1 MQPRKTTPT
10 QRRLEDRGIYDPAEF
25 DAWLALRN
33 WSWGMLQAG
42 TLPIDFEAA
51 LMLFTW
57 EDPVRWC
64 EATMVEANG
73 QPFRFFPY
81 QKPSIRAWNQDVVH
95 EDGAEVGKTRE
106 IVALL
111 LWATITGCGGRMSN
125 PSSLVGAPQQT
136 FLTEIIEAIERQV
149 GMFRA
154 MTGESV
160 LKGAWV
166 EPRRTPHTQL
176 RLKCYNPL
184 LSKDPTLGTIDF
196 RPAGHDGEAFRG
208 VHVTAFGL
216 VDEAAKM
223 KTKLQ
228 WSEFNRALMPGCHF
242 RYYSV
247 PDGDRNS
254 EFYRT
259 CQSAQVDLPEG
270 QAGTRKFHWPKTIM
284 PPPFWTVERDA
295 HFVKMYGGRDTPG
308 YQRNVL
314 GLWGDAEDP
323 VFRWGDILPNVVEL
337 PDYRRIVLSAD
348 ARGGQLY
355 VTVERIALQINEGN
369 MAGQPL
375 SLHDA
380 VESLDD
386 YVGKDSEARRAAWR
400 DLLEPWLGH
409 LRGPGV
415 FWTGVDLGERNDPT
429 EIIVSEQ
436 VGEQLVDR
444 VRIKATGLPYH
455 AQKELIYRLDCI
467 FGHRPG
473 YGVDMGSA
481 GTVVVKDLCALE
493 EFAAAHFDERLVGFH
508 FQQTVD
514 CIGEDGEP
522 LMREIRKDDGTVEE
536 EQMRAPA
543 KHWAT
548 QCIVKRLQEG
558 GYRMPYD
565 GDVLNDY
572 TSHTARQGAKWPIYA
587 TKNDHTIDARRQQM
601 LVMLANVQGE
611 QVDVFSVGTYRRG
624 DFA

>member
-1 MQPRKTTPT
+1 MTRKTTPT

-73 QPFRFFPY
+73 QPFRFFDY

-196 RPAGHDGEAFRG
+196 RPAGFDGEAFRG
-208 VHVTAFGL
+208 VHVTAFAMM
-216 VDEAAKM
+216 DEAAKI
-223 KTKLQ
+223 KSKLIM
-228 WSEFNRALMPGCHF
+228 SEFNRAMMPGCRF

-254 EFYRT
+254 EFYRV
-259 CQSAQVDLPEG
+259 CQSAVIDLPEG
-270 QAGTRKFHWPKTIM
+270 QPGTRKIMWAKNLM
-284 PPPFWTVERDA
+284 PPPFWTPERDA
-295 HFVKMYGGRDTPG
+295 QFVKMYGGRDTPG

-314 GLWGDAEDP
+314 GLWGDAENP
-323 VFRWGDILPNVVEL
+323 VFRWGDLLPNVVDL
-337 PDYRRIVLSAD
+337 PDYRRITLGAD
-348 ARGGQLY
+348 TRAGQLY

-369 MAGQPL
+369 MSGQPL
-375 SLHDA
+375 VLHDA
-380 VESLDD
+380 MESLGD
-386 YVGKDSEARRAAWR
+386 YVGKDTEVRRAAWR

-409 LRGPGV
+409 LRGQGL
-415 FWTGVDLGERNDPT
+415 FWAGADLGERADP
-429 EIIVSEQ
+429 SELFLFEE
-436 VGEQLVDR
+436 VGEHLVLR
-444 VRIKATGLPYH
+444 VRIKATGFPYH
-455 AQKELIYRLDCI
+455 AQKELIYQLDRC
-467 FGHRPG
+467 FGHRPFWG
-473 YGVDMGSA
+473 MDMGSA
-481 GTVVVKDLCALE
+481 GTVVVKDLCNLQDFE
-493 EFAAAHFDERLVGFH
+493 DAHFDERLIGFH
-508 FQQTVD
+508 FQSSVD
-514 CIGEDGEP
+514 AIGEDGEA
-522 LMREIRKDDGTVEE
+522 LTQDNGDGEGEDEIL
-536 EQMRAPA
+536 RAPA

-548 QCIVKRLQEG
+548 QCIVKRLQEV
-558 GYRMPYD
+558 GYRLPYD
-565 GDVLNDY
+565 GDVLNHL
-572 TSHTARQGAKWPIYA
+572 TSHTARQGTKWPIYS
-587 TKNDHTIDARRQQM
+587 TKNDHDIDAIRMAM
-601 LVMLANVQGE
+601 LRKLASVQGE
-611 QVDVFSVGTYRRG
+611 EVDIFSVGSFRRG